1 MVAQVGHW
9 RMGWNDVLDRTTKWN
24 RLGSRIH
31 HSIEPSGD
39 AYLLT
44 GSKIWITF
52 GEHDLTENIIHL
64 VLARLPDAPAG
75 IKGISAFLVPKFKL
89 DGTRNGIFCSGV
101 DHKMGINGSPT
112 CVITMENAEGYLVG
126 DPHKGMRSMF
136 VMMNEARLSV
146 GLEGRIGTL

>member
-1 MVAQVGHW
+1 MCLTEPQSGTDLGLVY
-9 RMGWNDVLDRTTKWN
+9 TKA
-24 RLGSRIH
+24 
-31 HSIEPSGD
+31 EPSGD

-64 VLARLPDAPAG
+64 VLARLPDAPEG

-101 DHKMGINGSPT
+101 DHKMGINGSQPASSQWKMQRDT
-112 CVITMENAEGYLVG
+112 W
-126 DPHKGMRSMF
+126 
-136 VMMNEARLSV
+136 
-146 GLEGRIGTL
+146 